1 MNSTKIL
8 VLCQHDHYLEGHGY
22 SLWKHLL
29 ENGYEAYFLSLIKLY
44 TDDCPNYFIN
54 ARKKFG
60 FNYVL
65 YRAIRNIK
73 RLRCP
78 VVEGKE
84 EYCFFNNSFFFP
96 GNARNIL
103 KKIGIVPNI
112 IIFTWCDFFIS
123 PKTIYD
129 LYKLTKAKIIVC
141 MTDAHLLGGGCHFPC
156 DCNQY
161 TTGCKSCP
169 IIKRTILASKLYQ
182 DKVKY
187 LSNIPITVIG
197 SPYDIERAKKTI
209 FLKKA
214 VFKKILD
221 TPKPPRVVSK
231 KEARMTMGINE
242 GDFVVMCGGESLI
255 NKRKGFSYILDALNN
270 FSLTIEGRGVSLL
283 LLGRG
288 DLDLETLNLNPK
300 INVIM
305 PGFLDLE
312 NLYTAFY
319 AADLFSSTSIDDS
332 GPMMVNY
339 SIACGTPVLSFPV
352 GVSVE
357 LVKHLET
364 GYLAKYM
371 DVQDLA
377 KGLTLFY
384 KMNSSEYLKY
394 SKNCLAL
401 MDCLCNKNNKP
412 WYLTIAE

>member
-1 MNSTKIL
+1 MSNKIL
-8 VLCQHDHYLEGHGY
+8 VLSQHDHYFGGHGY

-29 ENGYEAYFLSLIKLY
+29 EKGYEAYFLSLITLY
-44 TDDCPNYFIN
+44 TDDCPNYYIN

-60 FNYVL
+60 LKYIL

-73 RLRCP
+73 RYQCP
-78 VVEGKE
+78 IYKGKD
-84 EYCFFNNSFFFP
+84 EYCFFNNSFLFC
-96 GNARNIL
+96 GNARSIL
-103 KKIGIVPNI
+103 KKVKVTPDI

-123 PKTIYD
+123 PKVIYD
-129 LYKLTKAKIIVC
+129 LYMITKARMIIS
-141 MTDAHLLGGGCHFPC
+141 MTDAHFLGGGCHFPC
-156 DCNQY
+156 DCKQY
-161 TTGCKSCP
+161 ETGCRNCP
-169 IIKRTILASKLYQ
+169 VAIKKEAPSKLYEE
-182 DKVKY
+182 KVKY
-187 LSNIPITVIG
+187 LSRIPLKVVGT
-197 SPYDIERAKKTI
+197 PYDIERAQKTM
-209 FLKKA
+209 FLINA
-214 VFKKILD
+214 TFKKILD
-221 TPKPPRVVSK
+221 TPKPPHVMSK
-231 KEARMTMGINE
+231 NEARKKMGINE

-255 NKRKGFSYILDALNN
+255 NKRKGFSYILDALNK
-270 FSLTIEGRGVSLL
+270 FSNKIEGREVSLL

-288 DLDLETLNLNPK
+288 DIDSEALHLNQK
-300 INVIM
+300 IKIIK

-312 NLYTAFY
+312 QLYTAFY

-377 KGLTLFY
+377 NGLSLFY
-384 KMNSSEYLKY
+384 NMNISEYMRY

-401 MDCLCNKNNKP
+401 MDDLSKNNKP
-412 WYLTIAE
+412 WYLTYVE